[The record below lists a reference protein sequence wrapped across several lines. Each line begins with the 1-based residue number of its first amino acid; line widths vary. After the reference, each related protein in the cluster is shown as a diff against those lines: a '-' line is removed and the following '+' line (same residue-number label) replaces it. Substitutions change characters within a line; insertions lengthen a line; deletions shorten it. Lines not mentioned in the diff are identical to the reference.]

1 LTRVVCWREAIRS
14 ESTLYIIAEGDDGRT
29 YVIKYVDGGDG
40 VKTIIVDWLSCR
52 LAALLGIP
60 VPILAPIE
68 IGPALL
74 PGDLD
79 SEVSVLVHKCLE
91 FNPVLAFLQRVPGS
105 GLPGTMAQAG
115 ELAGS
120 IFLFDIL
127 IGNLDRTR
135 DNPDTLRSNSCLFF
149 HDFSRS
155 ITMRSAIDG
164 RDPVVPQ
171 FISVFR
177 RHPFFKVGIAAERF
191 RRRVLALSDD
201 SLAGIAASV
210 PPVWLQRLSPGLSED
225 DRNARVL
232 RALHL
237 VRDRASG
244 LDAYVAG
251 IERSSADPDAIRVSR
266 KFGNTRA
273 FLGRIVQ
280 SDSVLKRG

>member
-1 LTRVVCWREAIRS
+1 MPRAVSWREAIRS
-14 ESTLYIIAEGDDGRT
+14 ESTLFIIAEGDDGRT
-29 YVIKYVDGGDG
+29 YVIKHVDSGDG
-40 VKTIIVDWLSCR
+40 ATTIIVDWLSCR

-60 VPILAPIE
+60 VPIPAPIE

-74 PGDLD
+74 PAELD
-79 SEVSVLVHKCLE
+79 TEISVPVHKGLE
-91 FNPVLAFLQRVPGS
+91 QNPALAFLQQVPGFGLS
-105 GLPGTMAQAG
+105 GTLAQAG
-115 ELAGS
+115 EIADD

-135 DNPDTLRSNSCLFF
+135 DHPDALRSKSCLFG
-149 HDFSRS
+149 HDFSGS

-171 FISVFR
+171 FFAIFR

-191 RRRVLALSDD
+191 RRKVLALSDD
-201 SLAGIAASV
+201 SLAEIAASV
-210 PPVWLQRLSPGLSED
+210 PPVWLQRLYPGLSPDE
-225 DRNARVL
+225 RNAKVV
-232 RALHL
+232 RALHI

-251 IERSSADPDAIRVSR
+251 IERSSTNPDEIRVSR
-266 KFGNTRA
+266 KFGDTRA

-280 SDSVLKRG
+280 SDSACSRG